1 LLALVCGAVWTW
13 QRRATGSM
21 VAPLIAHL
29 IWSPAVILLWP
40 VT

>member
-1 LLALVCGAVWTW
+1 V
-13 QRRATGSM
+13 QRRVTGSI